1 MGGLIKRWIPILVF
15 TVIPGLIVLSG
26 YLLPTNELLVGLR
39 HYLVECAVIVAAFAF
54 LLGVFNILRVHGR
67 HIRRRE
73 HGWVYSIVL
82 LLAML
87 IAVLPPI
94 LQGILTARDVLQ
106 GQVFDSQVREML
118 VDLSSAV
125 FRYLISPLGAS
136 VAALLVFTLGL
147 AAFRLLRA
155 RRNAGTVLFLVVVV
169 LVLLGSTP
177 LLGLDWLAG
186 VRDWIVNVP
195 AMAGTRGLL
204 LGVAIGTVITGLRVL
219 LTLDR
224 PYTES

>member
-1 MGGLIKRWIPILVF
+1 M
-15 TVIPGLIVLSG
+15 
-26 YLLPTNELLVGLR
+26 
-39 HYLVECAVIVAAFAF
+39 
-54 LLGVFNILRVHGR
+54 
-67 HIRRRE
+67 
-73 HGWVYSIVL
+73 
-82 LLAML
+82 
-87 IAVLPPI
+87 
-94 LQGILTARDVLQ
+94 
-106 GQVFDSQVREML
+106 
-118 VDLSSAV
+118 
-125 FRYLISPLGAS
+125 
-136 VAALLVFTLGL
+136 AALLVFTLGL

-155 RRNAGTVLFLVVVV
+155 RRNAGTVLFLVIVV

-177 LLGLDWLAG
+177 LLGLGWLAG

>member
-1 MGGLIKRWIPILVF
+1 
-15 TVIPGLIVLSG
+15 
-26 YLLPTNELLVGLR
+26 
-39 HYLVECAVIVAAFAF
+39 
-54 LLGVFNILRVHGR
+54 
-67 HIRRRE
+67 
-73 HGWVYSIVL
+73 
-82 LLAML
+82 ML

-106 GQVFDSQVREML
+106 GQVFDSEVREML
-118 VDLSSAV
+118 VQSSAAV

-155 RRNAGTVLFLVVVV
+155 RRNAGTVLFLVIVI

-177 LLGLDWLAG
+177 LLGLGWLAG

-204 LGVAIGTVITGLRVL
+204 LGVGIGTVITGLRVL

>member
-15 TVIPGLIVLSG
+15 AVIPGLIVLSG
-26 YLLPTNELLVGLR
+26 YLLPTNEMLVGLR

-54 LLGVFNILRVHGR
+54 LLGVFNILRVHGSN
-67 HIRRRE
+67 IRRRE
-73 HGWVYSIVL
+73 HGWPYSILL

-87 IAVLPPI
+87 ITVLPPI
-94 LQGILTARDVLQ
+94 LQGILTARDVIQ
-106 GQVFDSQVREML
+106 GQVFDSEVREML
-118 VDLSSAV
+118 VQSSEAV

-136 VAALLVFTLGL
+136 VAALLVFTLSL

-155 RRNAGTVLFLVVVV
+155 RRNAGTVLFLAIVV

-177 LLGLDWLAG
+177 LLGLGWLA
-186 VRDWIVNVP
+186 VIRDWIVNVP

-204 LGVAIGTVITGLRVL
+204 LGVAIGSVITGLRVL